1 MTRNQS
7 EAGRGIRVFRPAVPS
22 GLAEMSEREFRDEKH
37 MQWFVESN
45 IGTIFP
51 GLEFLKTEFGEVT
64 GRAFRPDTI
73 AFDTHEKTFVVIEYK
88 NTRKSDAVAQAK
100 TYLRQMK
107 QNQAVLEL
115 QYIRNHKQP
124 VRFKWGSMY
133 AIAMAPEFGKFQI
146 GSAEDDKDIELYEI
160 KLYGDQA
167 VTVERVGVV
176 F

>member
-1 MTRNQS
+1 MARNQS

-37 MQWFVESN
+37 MQWFIENN

-73 AFDTHEKTFVVIEYK
+73 AFDAHEKTFVVIEYK

-107 QNQAVLEL
+107 QNQAILEL
-115 QYIRNHKQP
+115 QYIKNHK
-124 VRFKWGSMY
+124 
-133 AIAMAPEFGKFQI
+133 
-146 GSAEDDKDIELYEI
+146 
-160 KLYGDQA
+160 
-167 VTVERVGVV
+167 
-176 F
+176 